1 MLPHGPAYIEARMR
15 ILLALTWIAFA
26 GVRPADAGRP
36 GQVNLTPGSPSD
48 PVLADTLFG
57 GTRRLLKIGTSTG
70 FVIEPPQS
78 ASGGGRPWV
87 WYAPT
92 FIDKYPN
99 QACAW
104 YLGKLIQKGFWVAGL
119 DVGES
124 YGNPA
129 GRRAFTAFYD
139 TLRAR
144 YRLNAKACLMP
155 QSRGGLM
162 LYNWAADSGNAR
174 KVARIAGI
182 YTVGD
187 LRSYPG
193 LSVAAPAY
201 GMTVSELEDHLV
213 EHNPIDRLGPLRDE
227 GIEIFHLHGDADALV
242 PMSKNSQVVHDRYAA
257 LGGRMILEVVPGKGH
272 AEIPEFFQSQNLL
285 DFILAELETTANRM
299 ESGPGPEPG
308 PEPHIRPGPRNRD
321 SRGYSALGRTRIG
334 RDPSSGKVFQPR
346 P

>member
-1 MLPHGPAYIEARMR
+1 MR
-15 ILLALTWIAFA
+15 ILLTLTLLAFA
-26 GVRPADAGRP
+26 SVRPADAGRP
-36 GQVNLTPGSPSD
+36 GRDNIAPGSLSA

-57 GTRRLLKIGTSTG
+57 GTRHLLKIGTSTG
-70 FVIEPPQS
+70 FVIEPFQA

-104 YLGKLIQKGFWVAGL
+104 YLGQLIQKGFWVAGL

-139 TLRAR
+139 TLRSR

-201 GMTVSELEDHLV
+201 GMTVSELEYQLK

-227 GIEIFHLHGDADALV
+227 RIEIFHIHGDADALV

-257 LGGRMILEVVPGKGH
+257 MGGRMTLEVVPGKGH
-272 AEIPEFFQSQNLL
+272 AEISEFFQSQNLL

-299 ESGPGPEPG
+299 EADPVPESGPGSS
-308 PEPHIRPGPRNRD
+308 IRRHPRNRI
-321 SRGYSALGRTRIG
+321 SEGYSALGRAG
-334 RDPSSGKVFQPR
+334 AGLDPSSGKVFQPR